1 MRLDNRVAIVT
12 GSGRGIGRV
21 IALRLA
27 SEGASVIVASKS
39 RENAES
45 VSAEIKSEG
54 GRAFPVVCD
63 VSEENAV
70 TLMVETSVS
79 LYGKIDILVNNV
91 GIRGPIA
98 NVVDMDLSGWE
109 YTIAT
114 NLTGT
119 MLCSREVLREMI
131 PRRTGTI
138 VNISSDLG
146 RRGYPSRSAYICT
159 KWAQIALTQTMAQEV
174 AELGIRVNCVCPG
187 TVEGRRIND
196 LIEAQ
201 SIRLGVARESYRKKL
216 EAAAA
221 MKRLV
226 TADEVAEAVLFLV
239 SDEASAITGQ
249 SLNVCGGTVF
259 N

>member
-1 MRLDNRVAIVT
+1 MKLNNRVAIVT

-21 IALRLA
+21 IAHRLA
-27 SEGASVIVASKS
+27 QDGAYVVIASRS
-39 RENAES
+39 RENSEL
-45 VSAEIKSEG
+45 VSAEIRSMGMKSL
-54 GRAFPVVCD
+54 PVICD
-63 VSEENAV
+63 VSDENSV
-70 TLMVETSVS
+70 IMMVEAVAS
-79 LYGKIDILVNNV
+79 LYGRIDILVNNV

-98 NVVDMDLSGWE
+98 NVADMDLGGWQE
-109 YTIAT
+109 TIAT

-131 PRRTGTI
+131 PKGTGAI

-174 AELGIRVNCVCPG
+174 AEFGIRVNCVCPG
-187 TVEGRRIND
+187 TVEGKRIDD
-196 LIEAQ
+196 LVEAQ
-201 SIRLGVARESYRKKL
+201 SRRLGVTGESYRKKL
-216 EAAAA
+216 EASAA

-239 SDEASAITGQ
+239 CDEASAITGQ